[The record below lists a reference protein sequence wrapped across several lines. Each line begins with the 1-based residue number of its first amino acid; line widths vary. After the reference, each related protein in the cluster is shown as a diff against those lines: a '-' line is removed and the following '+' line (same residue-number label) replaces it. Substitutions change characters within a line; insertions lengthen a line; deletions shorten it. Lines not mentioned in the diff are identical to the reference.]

1 MREPERDRYREERG
15 ERGKN
20 KEEREKETTKRH
32 LRSAGKISKKAIK

>member
-20 KEEREKETTKRH
+20 KEERGKETKRH
-32 LRSAGKISKKAIK
+32 LRSAGKVSKKAIK